1 MQEWQLSTQVS
12 APTSEHLPLAPS
24 APQPCSALAAAAV
37 ALAFPGQRHHCGK
50 GFLHTVR
57 TSVPLCL
64 FNVKRMVVG
73 QKWGRCFGKGWALLQ
88 KRRPERER
96 AEIIAGEKGRQSP
109 NGSDFC
115 PFLFRAH
122 ALTRRL
128 PLSRALTLTG
138 KGKIVLPSRLQTGGG
153 SPSCPATPEPREGRE
168 AGEGQIQDP
177 GQGRAAAAAAW
188 GGIRLRPAPRCRPA
202 AAAPP
207 ATVVGFLRGGFGGCS
222 RRVGC

>member
-188 GGIRLRPAPRCRPA
+188 GGGFGCAP
-202 AAAPP
+202 
-207 ATVVGFLRGGFGGCS
+207 LRGAGPPPQLLRRPWLAFCVGGL
-222 RRVGC
+222 GGALGA